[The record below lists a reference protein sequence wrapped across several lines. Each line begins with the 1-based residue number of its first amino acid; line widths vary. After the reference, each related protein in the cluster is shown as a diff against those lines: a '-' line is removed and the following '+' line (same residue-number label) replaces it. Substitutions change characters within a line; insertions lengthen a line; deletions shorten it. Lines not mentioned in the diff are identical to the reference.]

1 MITADEYKEMTGSLA
16 PEDFAPCEAVACELV
31 HAATLYAYVGRALDK
46 LPEAITSRLKRA
58 VALQTQA
65 ISSGGGVEAL
75 GDETMNSVSLGK
87 FSYSGGQSGGGNA
100 AGGLLS
106 PAVSALVPLLTAYG
120 RGLRKK
126 CECDPSPLGCCAT
139 PYN

>member
-1 MITADEYKEMTGSLA
+1 MITAEEYKEMTGTLA
-16 PEDFAPCEAVACELV
+16 PEDFASCEAMACELV
-31 HAATLYAYVGRALDK
+31 HAATLYAYVGRALED
-46 LPEAITSRLKRA
+46 LPEAITGRLKLA

-75 GDETMNSVSLGK
+75 GDGAMSSVSLGK
-87 FSYSGGQSGGGNA
+87 FSYSGGGDA
-100 AGGLLS
+100 ANGLLS
-106 PAVSALVPLLTAYG
+106 PAISALVPLLVAYG

-139 PYN
+139 LCS